1 MDIISRL
8 ATNFL
13 GRTAVDSKSEA
24 KHPEDRSC
32 PAQEDMAG
40 RKRAHD
46 EQETSY
52 SKMRPPLTK
61 EERETRAKETVPREP
76 AYATR
81 SNAGAVT
88 NNTLRANSS
97 KEEVDTPAGR
107 RVRNDGGRALPYA
120 DSGSPA
126 INSLRNN
133 THHAV
138 PEADGNMG
146 RHHSRHMPQEQLL
159 RPPLAATSRSRS
171 SREPERGNQSVE
183 SEIERVRKELVST
196 KEELDGL
203 RRENAKLQDERSEAE
218 KVVREM
224 TATAQRAQE
233 NAQSTSQELSC
244 IKAETHSLRQEV
256 NRLKES
262 TKNPR
267 TLETKLRDSE
277 AEIAS
282 TRNNLEI
289 TANQL
294 KVVSERMEQMSI
306 LLQDRT
312 FELKGAQSFLTTA
325 DASSGADVISMLQRL
340 NAEIL
345 QSAAYMA
352 ESIVDEFPFQSGGV
366 RDDNACG
373 MVIESFG
380 MPHAH
385 YLATK
390 KHKDDPL
397 LIQITFQSCFVQFL
411 EFVIRSWTLPDN
423 DTNSIFTST
432 YERIQA
438 GGEC

>member
-1 MDIISRL
+1 MDRFFTIPNF
-8 ATNFL
+8 ATNIL
-13 GRTAVDSKSEA
+13 GLASKSEA

-46 EQETSY
+46 EQETSS
-52 SKMRPPLTK
+52 SKMRPALTK
-61 EERETRAKETVPREP
+61 EEVEIRAMKTVPR
-76 AYATR
+76 YAT
-81 SNAGAVT
+81 SSYSGAVT
-88 NNTLRANSS
+88 GTSRA
-97 KEEVDTPAGR
+97 EEADTPEGTR
-107 RVRNDGGRALPYA
+107 ERNDGGRALPHV
-120 DSGSPA
+120 DSASSQPTGSPA

-138 PEADGNMG
+138 READGNMG
-146 RHHSRHMPQEQLL
+146 RVHSRHPPHEQLL
-159 RPPLAATSRSRS
+159 PPPPATTSRSRS
-171 SREPERGNQSVE
+171 SREPERGNQSME
-183 SEIERVRKELVST
+183 SEIERVRKELVSA
-196 KEELDGL
+196 KEELDRS
-203 RRENAKLQDERSEAE
+203 RRENRRLINERE
-218 KVVREM
+218 
-224 TATAQRAQE
+224 
-233 NAQSTSQELSC
+233 STSQELNRRRT
-244 IKAETHSLRQEV
+244 ETHNLRQEV
-256 NRLKES
+256 YSLKES
-262 TKNPR
+262 TKNSR
-267 TLETKLRDSE
+267 ALETKLRDTES
-277 AEIAS
+277 EIAS
-282 TRNNLEI
+282 TRHELEI
-289 TANQL
+289 TTNQL
-294 KVVSERMEQMSI
+294 KATSERMEQMSI

-352 ESIVDEFPFQSGGV
+352 ESIVDAFPFQSGGV
-366 RDDNACG
+366 RDDDACG

-432 YERIQA
+432 YERIRA